1 MAEKNKS
8 KEEKNKISKE
18 EIKNIAVLANLDVSG
33 EVDKLSVMLSDT
45 LDYIKTLEEVDT
57 SNTEGTFQVTG
68 LTNIFQ
74 DDSAGDSLKKEE
86 ALSNAHE
93 DVNGLFSAKAVFDR

>member
-1 MAEKNKS
+1 MSEKNIS
-8 KEEKNKISKE
+8 KEKGKIISKE
-18 EIKNIAVLANLDVSG
+18 EIKKIAVLANLDVSG

-45 LDYIKTLEEVDT
+45 LDYIKTLDEVDT
-57 SNTEGTFQVTG
+57 SSTEGTFQVTG

-74 DDSAGDSLKKEE
+74 DDSPGDSLSKEE

-93 DVNGLFSAKAVFDR
+93 EINGLFSAKAVFDR

>member
-1 MAEKNKS
+1 MIEKNIT
-8 KEEKNKISKE
+8 KEERKNISKE
-18 EIKNIAVLANLDVSG
+18 KIKNIAVLANLDVSG

-45 LDYIKTLEEVDT
+45 LDYIRTLEEVGT

-68 LTNIFQ
+68 LTNVFQ
-74 DDSAGDSLKKEE
+74 DNSPGDSLSKEE

-93 DVNGLFSAKAVFDR
+93 AVNGLFSAKAVFDR